1 MIRPIL
7 STILAVGGVLP
18 AAALAEGRCTVSRD
32 GTEVTLEH
40 VYAVR
45 IPDTFTDGATRIRV
59 LCVSAP
65 LDPAELA
72 SDDSFG
78 PGWHAVHRGDRG
90 GLLVE
95 LDAAAEPIYTVIAR
109 DGRSSQFS
117 GPVWDVAF
125 EGGEEDG
132 RLRGRIETTRPLS
145 FEEEQPGWTF
155 VVEVEDAI
163 VEAR

>member
-1 MIRPIL
+1 MTR
-7 STILAVGGVLP
+7 TILCTMLAGGGVL
-18 AAALAEGRCTVSRD
+18 AAAAFGEGRCTVSRD

-95 LDAAAEPIYTVIAR
+95 LDAAAMPIYTVIAR

-117 GPVWDVAF
+117 GPIWDVAF
-125 EGGEEDG
+125 EGGEEEG
-132 RLRGRIETTRPLS
+132 RLRGRIETTEPLS
-145 FEEEQPGWTF
+145 FEEEEPGWTF
-155 VVEVEDAI
+155 VVEVDAAI
-163 VEAR
+163 VDVR